1 MLALGSAPSSPN
13 KKRSWRCTPWVHIT
27 VSLTLLF
34 IQRCPACFALLSFGL
49 SLSHEWRVVK
59 NPDETTTKV
68 DKDVIVFQKRFGL
81 ETSWDD
87 LSPIVIDRGMTRRYL
102 DGEIDSAAQL
112 LKVEEAYARIS
123 QAHDFVVVEGTGHAG
138 VGSIIDMNNAQVAA
152 ALGLDAVL
160 VVGGGLGSSFDEFA
174 ANKAICDAHGVRRQL
189 STSYFLTLR
198 LYSVYC
204 TSLLNCSDLLT
215 H

>member
-1 MLALGSAPSSPN
+1 VFLG
-13 KKRSWRCTPWVHIT
+13 
-27 VSLTLLF
+27 
-34 IQRCPACFALLSFGL
+34 
-49 SLSHEWRVVK
+49 SHEWRVVK

-174 ANKAICDAHGVRRQL
+174 ANKAICDAHGVRL
-189 STSYFLTLR
+189 SAFYFLLSYFATVQCVLHFLTQLF
-198 LYSVYC
+198 
-204 TSLLNCSDLLT
+204 
-215 H
+215 